1 MSEQSE
7 HDTVGQYLVGFAYLA
22 CASLTAIHHALR
34 KKKQEQ
40 KEFKPVGFADLNDTS
55 SLKNGRK
62 KTPPFGEVLTAWVLL
77 TFEIVQGINEVTR

>member
-7 HDTVGQYLVGFAYLA
+7 HDTVRQYLVCFAYLT

-55 SLKNGRK
+55 SLKKGEK
-62 KTPPFGEVLTAWVLL
+62 KPHLSAGS
-77 TFEIVQGINEVTR
+77 

>member
-7 HDTVGQYLVGFAYLA
+7 HDTVRQYLVCFANHP

-55 SLKNGRK
+55 SQKMGEK
-62 KTPPFGEVLTAWVLL
+62 KPRRSGADTG
-77 TFEIVQGINEVTR
+77 

>member
-7 HDTVGQYLVGFAYLA
+7 HGFSRTVRQYFIGFAYLA

-55 SLKNGRK
+55 SLKMGEK
-62 KTPPFGEVLTAWVLL
+62 KPHLSV
-77 TFEIVQGINEVTR
+77 RS

>member
-7 HDTVGQYLVGFAYLA
+7 HGTVRQYLVCFAYLT
-22 CASLTAIHHALR
+22 CASLTAIHRALR

-62 KTPPFGEVLTAWVLL
+62 KTPLIRRG
-77 TFEIVQGINEVTR
+77 GY